1 MQVSVIM
8 MITRLLE
15 GRKRKAHQYWPDQE
29 NPLMEIGGGF
39 KVEHVTTSE
48 GTYFIRKFSILSPDF
63 KSREVVQ
70 VQVKKWPD
78 LGEPEG
84 PK

>member
-1 MQVSVIM
+1 M

-15 GRKRKAHQYWPDQE
+15 GKKRKAHQYWPDQE

-48 GTYFIRKFSILSPDF
+48 GNYILRKFSISSPDGEA
-63 KSREVVQ
+63 REVIQ
-70 VQVKKWPD
+70 LQTKEWPD
-78 LGEPEG
+78 LGAPEG